1 MRSTNC
7 LAWQRAYSRDVG
19 TEHGTEPG
27 NLPDVTQRSMARPMP
42 SSCHL
47 SDLTVSVT
55 DSGAVHPPT
64 TAAAPVPGQA
74 VEAGTHAMVPEHC
87 KMFRPPRHY
96 QHVRP
101 PKPLT
106 IPPPPPRT
114 LNLVGDSPLHP
125 VPTGSAASL
134 PALRTLTQTRR
145 PRHGASPEQWPLAGL
160 CVGCHLCLWR
170 SLLCVGTSWPAGRPP
185 SIPDRLGAGA
195 AHGFLGNYCTNVSWC
210 MLATVGPPDAA
221 IRPPGEG
228 GPRSHK
234 GR

>member
-27 NLPDVTQRSMARPMP
+27 NLPDVTQRSLARPMP

-87 KMFRPPRHY
+87 KMFRPPRH
-96 QHVRP
+96 
-101 PKPLT
+101 
-106 IPPPPPRT
+106 
-114 LNLVGDSPLHP
+114 
-125 VPTGSAASL
+125 
-134 PALRTLTQTRR
+134 
-145 PRHGASPEQWPLAGL
+145 
-160 CVGCHLCLWR
+160 
-170 SLLCVGTSWPAGRPP
+170 
-185 SIPDRLGAGA
+185 
-195 AHGFLGNYCTNVSWC
+195 
-210 MLATVGPPDAA
+210 
-221 IRPPGEG
+221 
-228 GPRSHK
+228 
-234 GR
+234 